1 MQNMPVNKIGGDRA
15 MKRKKSIRPSNVLS
29 TLSIAVLASFMLLSW
44 MPGAAT
50 GGAAVYPE
58 SLDLSLSFPG
68 LEVTDNGNGTQ
79 ALSMEGYPAAR
90 EIGLPALPSRTLNV
104 ALPPGTVADGA
115 VMVAS
120 EWYEIP
126 GSYNVEW
133 GQQPLTSEPLPGE
146 EPPLPTPADEDVY
159 SSDAVFPAGSV
170 ILLGSGR
177 MRGIS
182 IAEVRVV
189 PVRYYPA
196 SGTIEVCSSMSIR
209 VDTAP
214 DTMPTPDE
222 LASQPFD
229 ESVKEIVY
237 NFEEARMWY
246 EGDLRAETMS
256 IAPSGSGDAADYVV
270 IAPETLASA
279 VDPLTDFKESQGLS
293 VQVVTTEW
301 LAANITGVDLPEQI
315 RNYLADN
322 YVDLGIDYVLLA
334 GSNNTVPMRLCYVP
348 TPNHPS
354 ASVYTDYY
362 YSDLSGDWDLDDNGR
377 YGELGV
383 DDQPGGVD
391 FFAEVYVGRIP
402 TDDAA
407 EMAAICGK
415 IADFQVDSGE
425 WKQQA
430 LLLGAVNGYLLEVPN
445 ILPTYGS
452 PLSEKIRTELLDP
465 LSYRSTTMY
474 EKEGIAPDPVPCDIP
489 LTQENV
495 LSAWP
500 EGYGIVNITAHGSS
514 SSVSRKIWQYDNGN
528 GIPEYSEVRWRTFLS
543 SYDAEVLDDS
553 RPSIVFSCACSNAQ
567 PSYSN
572 NLMAALLRNGA
583 CASIGASYT
592 SYYIAGWQS
601 EYWGGNCSM
610 SYMFWKYL
618 LQDDYRI
625 GKALRMCD
633 VWMENTCSWLGNY
646 NRTNLYIF
654 NLYGDP
660 AMKLEAEGSPTV
672 SGIDPASAWNMGLLN
687 TVVSGS
693 NFMDG
698 ARVTLC
704 MEGQEDIEA
713 TNVSVE
719 SSTRISAT
727 FDIAGVQA
735 GRWDVVVSNPD
746 GQEGVLEEGFEASA
760 CGAGGGAG
768 LLMLGISLGILSLFG
783 SGGLMRRRKKQ
794 RK

>member
-1 MQNMPVNKIGGDRA
+1 MPDEIHGGVHEMGLKDSRGLLTRLSVLYLAALVLFLLICSGPGGAAIGGD
-15 MKRKKSIRPSNVLS
+15 
-29 TLSIAVLASFMLLSW
+29 
-44 MPGAAT
+44 T
-50 GGAAVYPE
+50 GYPE

-68 LEVTDNGNGTQ
+68 LGVADNGNGTH
-79 ALSMEGYPAAR
+79 ALNMEGYPAAR
-90 EIGLPALPSRTLNV
+90 EIGLPALPSRTLNM
-104 ALPPGTVADGA
+104 ALPPGTVAVGA

-126 GSYNVEW
+126 GSYNIEW

-159 SSDAVFPAGSV
+159 SSAAVFPAEPV
-170 ILLGSGR
+170 VLAGSGR

-182 IAEVRVV
+182 IAEVRVT

-209 VDTAP
+209 VDTAF
-214 DTMPTPDE
+214 DAMPTAEE

-229 ESVKEIVY
+229 ESVEEIVY
-237 NFEEARMWY
+237 NFEQARTWY
-246 EGDLRAETMS
+246 EGNLRAESLAIT
-256 IAPSGSGDAADYVV
+256 ASGTGDVADYMV
-270 IAPETLASA
+270 IASEALATA
-279 VDPLTDFKESQGLS
+279 VEPLTDFKQSQGLS

-301 LAANITGVDLPEQI
+301 LAANVSGVDLPERI

-322 YVDLGIDYVLLA
+322 YVSLGIDYVLLA
-334 GSNNTVPMRLCYVP
+334 GSHYTVPMRLCYVP

-377 YGELGV
+377 YGELFV

-391 FFAEVYVGRIP
+391 FFPEVYVGRIP

-407 EMAAICGK
+407 EMATICTK

-425 WKQQA
+425 WKRRA
-430 LLLGAVNGYLLEVPN
+430 LLLGAVNGFLLEAPN

-452 PLSEKIRTELLDP
+452 PLSEKIKTDLLDP
-465 LSYRSTTMY
+465 LAYGSTTMY
-474 EKEGIAPDPVPCDIP
+474 EEDGLAPDPVPCDMP
-489 LTQENV
+489 LTEENV
-495 LSAWP
+495 LAAWP

-514 SSVSRKIWQYDNGN
+514 NAVYRKVWEYDNWN
-528 GIPEYSEVRWRTFLS
+528 GIPESSEIDWRRFLD
-543 SYDAEVLDDS
+543 SYDNAALDDS
-553 RPSIVFSCACSNAQ
+553 RPSIVFSCACDNAQ
-567 PSYSN
+567 PTYSN
-572 NLMAALLRNGA
+572 NLMTALLRNGA
-583 CASIGASYT
+583 SATIGATHT

-618 LQDDYRI
+618 LQDDYRV

-633 VWMENTCSWLGNY
+633 LWMENTCGWLGNY
-646 NRTNLYIF
+646 NRANLYIF

-687 TVVSGS
+687 TVVAGS
-693 NFMDG
+693 NFLDG
-698 ARVTLC
+698 ARVMLR
-704 MEGQEDIEA
+704 MEGQGDIEA

-735 GRWDVVVSNPD
+735 GRWDVVVRNPD
-746 GQEGVLEEGFEASA
+746 GQEGVLEEGFEASV
-760 CGAGGGAG
+760 CGAGGGTG
-768 LLMLGISLGILSLFG
+768 LLMLGISLGVLSLFG
-783 SGGLMRRRKKQ
+783 SGGLIGRRR
-794 RK
+794 RRHR